1 MGWDALYLA
10 DRAPGFETE
19 KGETLGE
26 LARRRGAEPY
36 DVYFDLLRASGGA
49 ARIVNDGYGGDREDD
64 RPLRRL
70 VQRPDAI
77 PETDTVPVPSGD
89 GISLPLPLFYGT
101 MPRFIGHFCRE
112 LELVTVEEAIRRV
125 TSFPARRARLAD
137 RGVLR
142 EGAFADLVVFDFE
155 AIGDSGTLLDPQPA
169 VGIEHVFVN
178 GEAVVRDGCFDADVA
193 PGRAL
198 RRAA

>member
-1 MGWDALYLA
+1 
-10 DRAPGFETE
+10 
-19 KGETLGE
+19 
-26 LARRRGAEPY
+26 
-36 DVYFDLLRASGGA
+36 
-49 ARIVNDGYGGDREDD
+49 
-64 RPLRRL
+64 
-70 VQRPDAI
+70 
-77 PETDTVPVPSGD
+77 
-89 GISLPLPLFYGT
+89 
-101 MPRFIGHFCRE
+101 MPRFICRFCRE

-125 TSFPARRARLAD
+125 TSFPAERARLAD

-155 AIGDSGTLLDPQPA
+155 AIGDSGTLLEPRPA

-178 GEAVVRDGCFDADVA
+178 GEAVVRDGRFDADVT